1 MEKRN
6 YNPKKFKVKYEK
18 HKPNSRAFAPR
29 MVKAWPKEETEV
41 ADFDDAPKIPQIL
54 NVGDG
59 SFCSTKYIDPNSTS
73 NITAKNIESSTVNEV
88 CYSESKNEDAP
99 VKVSAKSQL
108 HEVCAAD
115 NWKPPLFPVKV
126 SAKSQLHEVCAAD
139 NWKPPLFPVKVSAKS
154 QLHEVCAVNNWKP
167 PLFECCKEEGPD
179 HLKLFTYKVTFV
191 IESSKTFLESF
202 GAPQPKKKIAAEHA
216 AEGALWY
223 LNHLGYFPIEKRNS
237 TNKFQAHT

>member
-6 YNPKKFKVKYEK
+6 YNPQKFKVKYEK
-18 HKPNSRAFAPR
+18 HKPNSRASAPR
-29 MVKAWPKEETEV
+29 MVKAWPKEEAEV

-73 NITAKNIESSTVNEV
+73 NITAKNIESSTMNEV
-88 CYSESKNEDAP
+88 CYSESKNEDA
-99 VKVSAKSQL
+99 
-108 HEVCAAD
+108 
-115 NWKPPLFPVKV
+115 PVKV